1 MKPWPRPPA
10 PSNGTPFWP
19 LGSSGTT
26 SGPWARWP
34 PRASW
39 RWDTC
44 STSVDSQSAPQ
55 RGGCGLPCH
64 VAAVDHLAGRR
75 ARRGRRRQRRLGIA
89 PLRRPRQR
97 FLHPPPVA
105 LLEPVE
111 TVDRRRGPSVDAA
124 VERLVAPAR
133 LLLPRPS
140 REALDDPGDQALG
153 GELLEVLL
161 AVLRE
166 VAGPRRGDRSTIQR
180 FFGRPLQLDPA
191 VQLALRDRRAD
202 RPAPQTPPLAAGIGL
217 RDREQQRRVPIAA
230 LDRHRRARL
239 PGRGAGRAPARLGV
253 LPHPGIDVLG
263 RVAGVH
269 AHHPDRERLAAC
281 VRPVPDED
289 TIQLRPDLGPSGV
302 ALNDPV
308 VDRPALLASA
318 PGHHLDLDPVLLDI
332 DARGQEQ
339 ARLGHDADAVALATL
354 VQPLPLR
361 RLGLLLERQPQ
372 HRVDEPLHEVGR
384 LLCLLVYLG
393 AIGP

>member
-1 MKPWPRPPA
+1 MKPWPRPPG

-39 RWDTC
+39 GWDTC

-75 ARRGRRRQRRLGIA
+75 ARRGRRRQPRLGIA

-133 LLLPRPS
+133 LLLPGAARKP
-140 REALDDPGDQALG
+140 LDDARHQPLG
-153 GELLEVLL
+153 GELLEIVL

-166 VAGPRRGDRSTIQR
+166 VAGTRRIARA
-180 FFGRPLQLDPA
+180 FGERLVRRPFQLEPA
-191 VQLALRDRRAD
+191 VQLALRNRRAD
-202 RPAPQTPPLAAGIGL
+202 RPDPQTAALATGIGL
-217 RDREQQRRVPIAA
+217 RDRE
-230 LDRHRRARL
+230 
-239 PGRGAGRAPARLGV
+239 
-253 LPHPGIDVLG
+253 
-263 RVAGVH
+263 
-269 AHHPDRERLAAC
+269 
-281 VRPVPDED
+281 
-289 TIQLRPDLGPSGV
+289 
-302 ALNDPV
+302 
-308 VDRPALLASA
+308 
-318 PGHHLDLDPVLLDI
+318 
-332 DARGQEQ
+332 
-339 ARLGHDADAVALATL
+339 
-354 VQPLPLR
+354 
-361 RLGLLLERQPQ
+361 
-372 HRVDEPLHEVGR
+372 
-384 LLCLLVYLG
+384 
-393 AIGP
+393 